1 MFDLSKILDLS
12 KKFTLPG
19 TLLKTKNYCT
29 NNQNLLILIQNS
41 RQAQMKTYDLLK
53 TFKCNFTCVL
63 GLKSRS
69 KVRLLTNEEIL
80 VFGTFKSSLV
90 LTFCE
95 INIWFG
101 I

>member
-1 MFDLSKILDLS
+1 MFDLSKIFGLN
-12 KKFTLPG
+12 KKFAFPDTFP
-19 TLLKTKNYCT
+19 KTKNYCT

-53 TFKCNFTCVL
+53 TFKCNFTCVI

-80 VFGTFKSSLV
+80 VFGTFKSS
-90 LTFCE
+90 
-95 INIWFG
+95 
-101 I
+101 